1 MIFIIFLLLVE
12 ITISKFLFNVSMVLC
27 YRWLKKNGM
36 KQNKISQLVLN
47 HSLSNPLLGHLAYG
61 ELQEIDLEVHSDEK
75 TWLYLE
81 CSRSDADR
89 ILADRPDGTF
99 LIRTSRTGQYALSIM
114 YACCLSFFLSL
125 SLFLLFPIYDFLY
138 IEK

>member
-1 MIFIIFLLLVE
+1 
-12 ITISKFLFNVSMVLC
+12 
-27 YRWLKKNGM
+27 M

-114 YACCLSFFLSL
+114 YACYLSFSLSL
-125 SLFLLFPIYDFLY
+125 SPLYNYIYTCICIY
-138 IEK
+138 RKIISR